1 MLLPLWGY
9 DIEYGSD
16 CLVVVGVRVVV
27 GVAVHADEDDND
39 VDVDRAEYCEAF
51 VFAQEDCMGYAV
63 AHQSVNDNTSV
74 VNTEYIF
81 GENEIILLMYSA
93 AFEQNLLSS
102 SSMLKLLF

>member
-1 MLLPLWGY
+1 MLLTLWGY

-16 CLVVVGVRVVV
+16 CLVVVGVV
-27 GVAVHADEDDND
+27 VAVRADEDDND
-39 VDVDRAEYCEAF
+39 VSDVDRAEYCEAF
-51 VFAQEDCMGYAV
+51 VFAQEDCMGYAI